1 MYVDDRVDPELPA
14 APPPDPP
21 PPPTCLDA
29 VAAEKWRQIF
39 GEIKADSFG
48 DRDLLEV
55 YCTTWARW
63 KEAEALVAELGTV
76 IKSPSGYPCQS
87 PYLSIANRA
96 AADLLKIG
104 RQLGLPY

>member
-1 MYVDDRVDPELPA
+1 MHSDDRVDPELP

-21 PPPTCLDA
+21 PPPTHLDA
-29 VAAEKWRQIF
+29 EAATKWCQIF
-39 GEIKADSFG
+39 GEIKSSDFADL
-48 DRDLLEV
+48 DLLTM
-55 YCTTWARW
+55 YCVTWARW
-63 KEAEALVAELGTV
+63 KESEAKVAELGTV